1 MLNLKELVSIPVINQ
16 LNDCNQIYSFYTMS
30 HVYIPLLK
38 FYALYVGKYG
48 EWVEQKSWIST
59 VIENAYYAYCLVTRV
74 K

>member
-1 MLNLKELVSIPVINQ
+1 
-16 LNDCNQIYSFYTMS
+16 MS